1 MLQRFL
7 ESWDIFHW
15 LEITKVHMYQQVI
28 GTISEIEFLRRE
40 WDGKKTMNDQKSY
53 SSFYKV
59 LRNIHY
65 KEIAGSS
72 ISFPVGGATSSTY
85 GWNDKEQHRFIK
97 WMSLAWLFSL
107 GQRIL
112 PLGGF
117 LQWLRDVPW
126 DSRASNQI
134 ALRQQQDK
142 NMTDV
147 SKL

>member
-1 MLQRFL
+1 
-7 ESWDIFHW
+7 
-15 LEITKVHMYQQVI
+15 
-28 GTISEIEFLRRE
+28 
-40 WDGKKTMNDQKSY
+40 MNDQKSY

-72 ISFPVGGATSSTY
+72 ISFPVGGAASSTY
-85 GWNDKEQHRFIK
+85 GWNDKEQNRFIK
-97 WMSLAWLFSL
+97 WMSLARLFSL

-134 ALRQQQDK
+134 ALSKQHD
-142 NMTDV
+142 NIMTEV
-147 SKL
+147 SQFKFTRSTTNSCLNNLIIFDILTFKQTNIIFSTDFNVNFVRFSRAVG